1 MKVLAERADKY
12 FVLAPV
18 TVIVSLF
25 VCYLEYCDLVL
36 DNISLGRWFMAVV
49 FTVMAMTVR
58 CLSNFFLCI
67 LMPKNVIEYDDFG
80 IYIYKRRNKEPLIVR
95 YGEIFSK
102 TAENDEGYII
112 VKHWFSFRFFTFNLS
127 SGTLRIEVKD
137 GFLKVPCIKN
147 VRKVQTELNRLL
159 IQYRKQQRLKSGN
172 GERI

>member
-18 TVIVSLF
+18 MVIVSLF

-36 DNISLGRWFMAVV
+36 DNISLGRWFIAVW

-58 CLSNFFLCI
+58 CLSNFFLCT

-80 IYIYKRRNKEPLIVR
+80 IYIYKRRNKEPLILR

-102 TAENDEGYII
+102 TAENDESYVFVGFWDIP
-112 VKHWFSFRFFTFNLS
+112 FTLS

>member
-18 TVIVSLF
+18 MVIVSLF

-36 DNISLGRWFMAVV
+36 DNISLGRWFIAVV
-49 FTVMAMTVR
+49 FTVMAMTVQ
-58 CLSNFFLCI
+58 CLSNFFLCT

-80 IYIYKRRNKEPLIVR
+80 IYIYKRRNKEPLILR

-102 TAENDEGYII
+102 TAENDESYVFVGFWGIP
-112 VKHWFSFRFFTFNLS
+112 FTLS

-159 IQYRKQQRLKSGN
+159 IQYRKQQLLKYGN

>member
-12 FVLAPV
+12 FVLAP
-18 TVIVSLF
+18 
-25 VCYLEYCDLVL
+25 
-36 DNISLGRWFMAVV
+36 
-49 FTVMAMTVR
+49 VMAMTVR

-67 LMPKNVIEYDDFG
+67 LMPKNVIKYDDFG
-80 IYIYKRRNKEPLIVR
+80 IYIYKRRNKEPMILR

-102 TAENDEGYII
+102 TAENDEGHII
-112 VKHWFSFRFFTFNLS
+112 VKHWFSFRLFTFALS

-147 VRKVQTELNRLL
+147 VRKVQTELNRFL
-159 IQYRKQQRLKSGN
+159 IQYRKQQRLKYGN